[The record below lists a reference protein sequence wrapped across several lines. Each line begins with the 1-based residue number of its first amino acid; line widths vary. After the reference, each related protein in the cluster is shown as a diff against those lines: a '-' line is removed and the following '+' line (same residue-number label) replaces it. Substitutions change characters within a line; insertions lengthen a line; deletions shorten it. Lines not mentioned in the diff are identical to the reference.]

1 MSATF
6 SIPAVT
12 WTGPEI
18 NEWALLEALP
28 VPLGG
33 VLRQNNGFIACAGGF
48 HFRGICSMPD
58 WHSLQGAMAGPRA
71 IYRLFPN
78 VRSTDV
84 PFAQDC
90 YGDQFLYREFKVWQL
105 DAENGTL
112 HNLNLTLKEF
122 FGALAT
128 RPVEFLGLQ
137 PLVSFQEQ
145 GHKLAPDQSLLCWPP
160 VASRQSDAG
169 LTVKAVGRNQHLEF
183 LSHVARQMSQVKPG
197 ETFEFQL
204 PAGVASPLQ
213 SPTPPPAA

>member
-18 NEWALLEALP
+18 NEWPLLEALP
-28 VPLGG
+28 VSLGG

-48 HFRGICSMPD
+48 HLRGICSMPD
-58 WHSLQGAMAGPRA
+58 WHSLQAAMTGPRA
-71 IYRLFPN
+71 IHRLFPH
-78 VRSTDV
+78 VRWSDI
-84 PFAQDC
+84 PFAEDC
-90 YGDQFLYREFKVWQL
+90 YGDQFLLREFKVWHL
-105 DAENGTL
+105 DAETGGL
-112 HNLNLTLKEF
+112 HNLTLTLKEF

-128 RPVEFLGLQ
+128 RPVDFLGLQ

-160 VASRQSDAG
+160 VGTRQAADG

-183 LSHVARQMSQVKPG
+183 LSHVARQMSQAKPG
-197 ETFEFQL
+197 ATFDFKL
-204 PAGVASPLQ
+204 PE
-213 SPTPPPAA
+213 